1 MHQSVPSA
9 AKDSN
14 ATVMRDKSDSKFN
27 KPNSPNSRATD
38 MHKVPSFGRSIS
50 ASSNVSVLG
59 KKRKPMEECKRL
71 VSDEKCDGTSKRTSM
86 SYTYK
91 QNEDVVNQKRRV
103 WSKYFEPIDS
113 P

>member
-1 MHQSVPSA
+1 MRQSVPSA

-14 ATVMRDKSDSKFN
+14 ATVTRDKSDSKFN

-71 VSDEKCDGTSKRTSM
+71 VSDENVMELPKELAWAIRTNKM
-86 SYTYK
+86 
-91 QNEDVVNQKRRV
+91 RML
-103 WSKYFEPIDS
+103 
-113 P
+113 